1 MYLHLYFLQ
10 KTFELLS
17 EGQDELMDFEEEYF
31 DLNHETLEDKFIDF
45 KVKLSLYMC
54 VHMSVLLCTYIYV
67 NDFAIPY
74 KGNFS

>member
-45 KVKLSLYMC
+45 KVKLSLCTC
-54 VHMSVLLCTYIYV
+54 VYT
-67 NDFAIPY
+67 
-74 KGNFS
+74 